1 MRPLAKKHRLEE
13 PAAPLNRVLGL
24 ARRAWVVGVSFC
36 DHQIATLDLVLAV
49 HDLPDRSGDIPVAMA
64 EGGCPDRTLLPAP
77 GRPRLLLARGGRH
90 P

>member
-24 ARRAWVVGVSFC
+24 ARRAGVVGVSFC

-49 HDLPDRSGDIPVAMA
+49 HDLPDRSGDIPVAIA
-64 EGGCPDRTLLPAP
+64 EGDVRIGAWPAQAAVCQRRQTP
-77 GRPRLLLARGGRH
+77 VRK
-90 P
+90 